1 MDFITVEREA
11 KLRRPRD
18 PSDHSTSCGGDDDSP
33 ISHLSDDVL
42 VHVLGFL
49 PTATD
54 LMRACAVSRW
64 WCRLGARV
72 PLLRFLCIDRAF
84 DRQETLD
91 RFVAFINNVL
101 TRRAAGQSD
110 AGVEELTISLKSGM
124 SSVDVAEVDA
134 WIRYGMQHVSNTF
147 TLELNIPLRSGNNS
161 NHRYLD
167 DDEDDDDDNNGMI
180 LAELP
185 SSPRLKSV
193 MLSLSN
199 ARLRLPTA
207 AAFDSLVD
215 LSLENVRLEDNSI
228 HLLNRLLS
236 PACCPRLQ
244 RLRFNKLTVGR
255 QVEELHL
262 ESDELLELSLN
273 CISRCITLSL
283 QIKTPRLRV
292 FHMRYTSL
300 IGKLTIS
307 APRLEEFILPYTG
320 RVSVINVEDMPC
332 VRVLEIDLWLLG
344 GSQYGLTQAGEVV
357 QKDNGNAEVELMKDV
372 PELPH
377 VTSLSLRVIE
387 MNEMYDIA
395 SVLCVIGRCKFLK
408 HLELDIKMAHCEG
421 PTEVSN
427 QNQKDYHIISL
438 EHLQEIK
445 ITCSYMRNHE
455 VGLIKFLHTSA
466 PALKKMR
473 IAFISGFM
481 CSQSLDIFFM
491 RSRSLEILKE
501 LLISRICFIFFS
513 NWGGDYLYRARMKG
527 VHFTHTTLLTR
538 ITQPVGISHVRR
550 PPNFHDKAFPKPT
563 QVYHMPTRGVL
574 DQQQSARISRRNWMV
589 TRGHGIAINNGR
601 IKCNKL
607 GTDRGRLDPALAVL
621 APTWRLRGC
630 HAGRREVDDD
640 AGRNRRRST
649 AASDG
654 ANHGDTG
661 KSEHTGCL
669 HVTRGDEPTARI
681 RRRELDG
688 GESRRRQPAAGKG
701 ENGDEVTR
709 GQFPAARASTRLRE
723 SDASV
728 GLGGATPSEAGDE
741 RVLRSSGGDGGEH
754 MASGGN
760 GRGGAG

>member
-1 MDFITVEREA
+1 MEAVVRLIDVAHSKLQVLGTLFRRIHLGMPAAIAMDLFGDPATVGVSPTEILEEARREISLSGARHGKTMHVFARYVVAHLHVQQDDPGTHYQDAIRFIDKGAGEDRSITEPTTQPNSLLFFSFPMDFITVEREA

-255 QVEELHL
+255 QVHACEIYLIPKFVMF
-262 ESDELLELSLN
+262 S
-273 CISRCITLSL
+273 
-283 QIKTPRLRV
+283 TP
-292 FHMRYTSL
+292 
-300 IGKLTIS
+300 
-307 APRLEEFILPYTG
+307 
-320 RVSVINVEDMPC
+320 
-332 VRVLEIDLWLLG
+332 
-344 GSQYGLTQAGEVV
+344 GLTQAGEVV

-395 SVLCVIGRCKFLK
+395 SVLCVIGRC
-408 HLELDIKMAHCEG
+408 
-421 PTEVSN
+421 N
-427 QNQKDYHIISL
+427 
-438 EHLQEIK
+438 
-445 ITCSYMRNHE
+445 
-455 VGLIKFLHTSA
+455 
-466 PALKKMR
+466 
-473 IAFISGFM
+473 
-481 CSQSLDIFFM
+481 
-491 RSRSLEILKE
+491 
-501 LLISRICFIFFS
+501 FS
-513 NWGGDYLYRARMKG
+513 NISS
-527 VHFTHTTLLTR
+527 LT
-538 ITQPVGISHVRR
+538 
-550 PPNFHDKAFPKPT
+550 
-563 QVYHMPTRGVL
+563 
-574 DQQQSARISRRNWMV
+574 SRW
-589 TRGHGIAINNGR
+589 
-601 IKCNKL
+601 
-607 GTDRGRLDPALAVL
+607 
-621 APTWRLRGC
+621 
-630 HAGRREVDDD
+630 
-640 AGRNRRRST
+640 
-649 AASDG
+649 
-654 ANHGDTG
+654 
-661 KSEHTGCL
+661 
-669 HVTRGDEPTARI
+669 
-681 RRRELDG
+681 
-688 GESRRRQPAAGKG
+688 
-701 ENGDEVTR
+701 
-709 GQFPAARASTRLRE
+709 
-723 SDASV
+723 
-728 GLGGATPSEAGDE
+728 
-741 RVLRSSGGDGGEH
+741 
-754 MASGGN
+754 
-760 GRGGAG
+760 